1 MKTNILMSLVLVF
14 VFACQSGPRNENGTQ
29 SAEVSYSEVTL
40 AVSGMHCAMCEA
52 SIEKGLAQLAG
63 VDSVNAIL
71 DDSIAYIRFNPQL
84 TSVEEIKETIVKR
97 GYAVKTNL

>member
-1 MKTNILMSLVLVF
+1 MKISIYLVLILVLA
-14 VFACQSGPRNENGTQ
+14 VACQSGPKSETGNK
-29 SAEVSYSEVTL
+29 SADVSFVEVTL

-71 DDSIAYIRFNPQL
+71 DDSIAFVRYNPQL
-84 TSVEEIKETIVKR
+84 ISVEEITETIVKR
-97 GYAVKTNL
+97 GYTVKAAL

>member
-1 MKTNILMSLVLVF
+1 MKTNIFMALVLVLA
-14 VFACQSGPRNENGTQ
+14 VACQSGSKSEKGTK
-29 SAEVSYSEVTL
+29 SANVSYTEVTL

-71 DDSIAYIRFNPQL
+71 DDSTTYVRYNPQL
-84 TSVEEIKETIVKR
+84 TSMEEITETIVKR
-97 GYAVKTNL
+97 GYSVKANL

>member
-1 MKTNILMSLVLVF
+1 MKNSIFLAVVF
-14 VFACQSGPRNENGTQ
+14 VLAVACQSGPKSEKENK
-29 SAEVSYSEVTL
+29 SADVSFTEVTL

-71 DDSIAYIRFNPQL
+71 DDSIAYVRYNPHL
-84 TSVEEIKETIVKR
+84 TSIEEITETIVKR
-97 GYAVKTNL
+97 GYSVKANL

>member
-1 MKTNILMSLVLVF
+1 MKNYILLVAVLVLAI
-14 VFACQSGPRNENGTQ
+14 ACQSGSQREKETK
-29 SAEVSYSEVTL
+29 SADVSYTEVTL

-71 DDSIAYIRFNPQL
+71 DDSVAYVRYNPQL
-84 TSVEEIKETIVKR
+84 TTIEEITETIVKR
-97 GYAVKTNL
+97 GYTVKSNL